1 MLLNSPITK
10 VHLLQKF
17 DLHHIFKVFSAMDFY
32 NKLYVILALF
42 AFTLLLNLPFGYAR
56 AKTKRYSLRWFLYI
70 HIPIPLIFIA
80 RTISHLDIK
89 YIPIFAVAA
98 ITGQILGGKLEF

>member
-1 MLLNSPITK
+1 M
-10 VHLLQKF
+10 
-17 DLHHIFKVFSAMDFY
+17 DLHSKTFT
-32 NKLYVILALF
+32 ILFLC
-42 AFTLLLNLPFGYAR
+42 AFTLLINLPFGRMR

-80 RTISHLDIK
+80 RTIAHIEFK
-89 YIPIFAVAA
+89 YIPVLILAA